1 MDKIFDD
8 TALDDMMF
16 WAHHNRKTLD
26 KIYKLIRDIE
36 RNGASKGEGKPE
48 RLKHQPA
55 WSRRIDKENRL
66 VYDMENDS
74 LRIIS
79 CKGHYE
85 D

>member
-8 TALDDMMF
+8 TALEHIMF
-16 WAHHNRKTLD
+16 WAHHSRKTLD
-26 KIYKLIRDIE
+26 KIYKLIHDIE
-36 RNGASKGEGKPE
+36 RNGAAHGEGKPE
-48 RLKHQPA
+48 RMKYQSA

-85 D
+85 E